1 MLGSPLP
8 VTLSIER
15 LPFSETMWQLIQR
28 LLQLILL
35 TASASTLFVVST
47 AIVTLF
53 PTPDTYSEFA
63 APSSNKQDV
72 EVRVSTQGEP
82 PYIFLGQPLVVNVEL
97 INLKWSSVQNQKPDE
112 TANQSTIQLDNL
124 AIPWEHRL
132 TMTVS
137 TDDNAEVLENLDWRE
152 HLLKPPAVASGR
164 RLGAATVHTTFILDL
179 ADLES
184 LVPGDLTIR
193 AALPKN
199 LVPPEQVR
207 LIPLTLNLR
216 PPPANDPDRALVSMS
231 IARSAVLRNEPTGAM
246 NAALTTLALDP
257 LQDEALIIIAQDWET
272 QGDLSRAIEWYKQY
286 LDTLSKAEAH
296 RRTGLEAYLDA
307 LGRQR

>member
-53 PTPDTYSEFA
+53 PTPDPYSEFA
-63 APSSNKQDV
+63 APSSNKQTV

-97 INLKWSSVQNQKPDE
+97 INLKWSSVQNQEPDE

-152 HLLKPPAVASGR
+152 HLLKPPPLASGR
-164 RLGAATVHTTFILDL
+164 RLGAATVHTTFILDI

-216 PPPANDPDRALVSMS
+216 PPPANDPDRALVNMS
-231 IARSAVLRNEPTGAM
+231 IARSAVLRNEPTAAM

-257 LQDEALIIIAQDWET
+257 LQDEALIIIAQYWET

>member
-35 TASASTLFVVST
+35 TASASTLFVLST

-53 PTPDTYSEFA
+53 LTPDTHSEFA
-63 APSSNKQDV
+63 APSSNRQAV

-82 PYIFLGQPLVVNVEL
+82 PYVFLGQPLVVNVEL
-97 INLKWSSVQNQKPDE
+97 INLKWSSVQNQEPDE

-124 AIPWEHRL
+124 AMPWEHRL

-137 TDDNAEVLENLDWRE
+137 TDDNTEVLENLDWRE
-152 HLLKPPAVASGR
+152 HLLKPPPVAAGR
-164 RLGAATVHTTFILDL
+164 RLGAATVHTTFILDI
-179 ADLES
+179 ADLEN

-216 PPPANDPDRALVSMS
+216 PPPTNDPDRALVSMS
-231 IARSAVLRNEPTGAM
+231 IARSAVLRNEPTAAM

-257 LQDEALIIIAQDWET
+257 LQDEALIIIAQYWET
-272 QGDLSRAIEWYKQY
+272 QGDLGRAIEWYKQY

-296 RRTGLEAYLDA
+296 RRSGLEAYLDA

>member
-97 INLKWSSVQNQKPDE
+97 INLKWSSVQNQEPDE

-164 RLGAATVHTTFILDL
+164 RLGAATVHTTFILDI

-231 IARSAVLRNEPTGAM
+231 IARSAVLRNEPTAAM

-257 LQDEALIIIAQDWET
+257 LQDEALIIIAQYWET

>member
-97 INLKWSSVQNQKPDE
+97 INLKWSSVQNQEPDE

-164 RLGAATVHTTFILDL
+164 RLGAATVHPTFILDI
-179 ADLES
+179 ANLES

-231 IARSAVLRNEPTGAM
+231 IARSAVLRNEPTAAM

-257 LQDEALIIIAQDWET
+257 LQDEALIIIAQYWET

-296 RRTGLEAYLDA
+296 RAPASKLI
-307 LGRQR
+307 

>member
-164 RLGAATVHTTFILDL
+164 RLGAATVHTTFILDI

-257 LQDEALIIIAQDWET
+257 LQDEALIIIAQYWET

>member
-164 RLGAATVHTTFILDL
+164 RLGAATVHTTFILDI

-231 IARSAVLRNEPTGAM
+231 IARSAVLRNEPTAAM

-257 LQDEALIIIAQDWET
+257 LQDEALIIIAQYWET

>member
-8 VTLSIER
+8 VTLSIDR

-82 PYIFLGQPLVVNVEL
+82 PYLFLGQPLVVNVEL
-97 INLKWSSVQNQKPDE
+97 INLKWGSVQNQEPDE

-164 RLGAATVHTTFILDL
+164 RLGAATVHTTFILDI

-231 IARSAVLRNEPTGAM
+231 IARSAVLRNEPTAAM

-257 LQDEALIIIAQDWET
+257 LQDEALIIIAQYWET

>member
-8 VTLSIER
+8 VTLSIDR

-97 INLKWSSVQNQKPDE
+97 INLKWGSVQNQEPDE

-164 RLGAATVHTTFILDL
+164 RLGAATVHTTFILDI

-231 IARSAVLRNEPTGAM
+231 IARSAVLRNEPTAAM

-257 LQDEALIIIAQDWET
+257 LQDEALIIIAQYWET

>member
-97 INLKWSSVQNQKPDE
+97 INLKWGSVQNQEPDE

-164 RLGAATVHTTFILDL
+164 RLGAATVHTTFILDI

-231 IARSAVLRNEPTGAM
+231 IARSAVLRNEPTAAM

-257 LQDEALIIIAQDWET
+257 LQDEALIIIAQYWET

>member
-1 MLGSPLP
+1 M
-8 VTLSIER
+8 
-15 LPFSETMWQLIQR
+15 
-28 LLQLILL
+28 
-35 TASASTLFVVST
+35 
-47 AIVTLF
+47 
-53 PTPDTYSEFA
+53 A
-63 APSSNKQDV
+63 A
-72 EVRVSTQGEP
+72 
-82 PYIFLGQPLVVNVEL
+82 
-97 INLKWSSVQNQKPDE
+97 
-112 TANQSTIQLDNL
+112 
-124 AIPWEHRL
+124 
-132 TMTVS
+132 
-137 TDDNAEVLENLDWRE
+137 
-152 HLLKPPAVASGR
+152 GR

-231 IARSAVLRNEPTGAM
+231 IARSAVLRNEPTAAM

-257 LQDEALIIIAQDWET
+257 LQDEALIIIAQYWET